1 MKTTHQVH
9 ARGCYLAAD
18 NGSSVT
24 VDLSPVITRH
34 PDSIVTP
41 PNSSSMC
48 AVLLNSNADE
58 RNPAR
63 GKLAV
68 LRRERI
74 GSTST

>member
-24 VDLSPVITRH
+24 VDLSPVITRQ

-41 PNSSSMC
+41 PNSSMC